1 MNPLIKIYNEIEPN
15 KKTSSFCLAKSDP
28 RFKKGIWI
36 SKDENNFP
44 CIFIESVKTNEKD
57 NLSYSY
63 IQLTHQLEHR
73 IEINQDQKD
82 SFLCS
87 EILCKSQDEEMIEL
101 FFDCLLPSIEKIDT
115 PCKPKEVNHLLKKMI
130 NLFKVLD
137 NKSKNDIQGLW
148 SELFLI
154 NNSSNPEEMVACWHD
169 ESNEKYDFSKDRN
182 FIEVKS
188 SKGNKR
194 EHVFSLEQAHGKAE
208 NTVLIA
214 SLKLDEDDEGYSLKS
229 LLDQVLE
236 KVKGNSELVE
246 KVQYNVRS
254 TLGKSWKSGLD
265 VSFDLDYAKS
275 ELNFYDLDEIPKL
288 DKTCRVEGVSNIK
301 FSSDLGAKSPIAK
314 SRFKNKSKLFQ
325 AAFGL

>member
-1 MNPLIKIYNEIEPN
+1 MENLLSIYKSLKPKEKV
-15 KKTSSFCLAKSDP
+15 KKFYSAKTAEDIS
-28 RFKKGIWI
+28 KGIWFA
-36 SKDENNFP
+36 KNDKGFP
-44 CIFIESVKTNEKD
+44 CIFIETKSSEIFS
-57 NLSYSY
+57 NLKSSY
-63 IQLTHQLEHR
+63 IEITHQR
-73 IEINQDQKD
+73 KRNIETNGNMV
-82 SFLCS
+82 FCVCS
-87 EILCKSQDEEMIEL
+87 KITCETRDEALVEL
-101 FFDCLLPSIEKIDT
+101 FFDCLRPCLEKLKIPCEPNEINDLMKRMIELFSSLD
-115 PCKPKEVNHLLKKMI
+115 KEKRR
-130 NLFKVLD
+130 
-137 NKSKNDIQGLW
+137 DIQGLW

-214 SLKLDEDDEGYSLKS
+214 SLRLDEDDEGYSLKS
-229 LLDQVLE
+229 LLDEVLE
-236 KVKGNSELVE
+236 KVKSNSELVE

-254 TLGKSWKSGLD
+254 ILGKSWKSALD
-265 VSFDLDYAKS
+265 VSFDHDYAKS
-275 ELNFYDLDEIPKL
+275 ELNFYDLKDIPKL
-288 DKTCRVEGVSNIK
+288 DKACRVEGVSNIK

-325 AAFGL
+325 AAF